1 MAGNSQ
7 KSQQKPE
14 GVKVARKAKDSVP
27 PFLFC
32 PYPSFD
38 LDRYNDFE
46 KMRQLERERIEKE
59 EKAKAKKA
67 VSPTLPNHC
76 QADPTPLLQLFEQR
90 KRKDSACSVGSE
102 VSFVSL

>member
-59 EKAKAKKA
+59 EKAKKA
-67 VSPTLPNHC
+67 LPTLPNHC
-76 QADPTPLLQLFEQR
+76 QADPAPLPLLQLFEQR

-102 VSFVSL
+102 VSFVSF